1 MALVIQ
7 QPTPAGNIATDF
19 ELLDSHNFTGSLPKI
34 CGSTRERMKIRQG
47 YPAARQ
53 LVEQVACAG
62 LASHPACGSEPGGCA
77 MKRPKE
83 ASRSLRQAVPAR
95 AGRDGRAGCRHA
107 GEIMRGGTGQRGMCG
122 YLSLVW
128 RFFIFNFLNP
138 RFIRANSIITET
150 KPHNSFH
157 PGRGSQHQQHSRL
170 EQETMRG
177 VVESLP
183 DGVAMN
189 RELLQWWWWTG
200 GGCVPPGPGS
210 VTPARCNE
218 ALRCEL
224 QRSLEDGK
232 LPRGREIQGSK
243 HFPCRKKKFQ
253 E

>member
-19 ELLDSHNFTGSLPKI
+19 ELLHSHNFTGSLPKI

-95 AGRDGRAGCRHA
+95 AGSDGRAGCRHA
-107 GEIMRGGTGQRGMCG
+107 GEILRGDTGQRGMCG
-122 YLSLVW
+122 YLCLVW

-138 RFIRANSIITET
+138 RFIRANSSITSLKQNPTIPSIQPEVVST
-150 KPHNSFH
+150 SNTADLNKKPCVEWW
-157 PGRGSQHQQHSRL
+157 RAYLTVSR
-170 EQETMRG
+170 
-177 VVESLP
+177 
-183 DGVAMN
+183 
-189 RELLQWWWWTG
+189 
-200 GGCVPPGPGS
+200 
-210 VTPARCNE
+210 
-218 ALRCEL
+218 
-224 QRSLEDGK
+224 
-232 LPRGREIQGSK
+232 
-243 HFPCRKKKFQ
+243 
-253 E
+253 